1 MNKNELTNTTIL
13 YVIAITMLS
22 AVAFVFVA
30 STELAQNAVGQAE
43 EVFNE
48 NATFIQEIEGGSPT
62 ATANQ
67 TGEAVQSGVNQTGEA
82 VQSGVNQ
89 TGEAVQSG
97 VNQTGE
103 AAQSGVNQTGEAA
116 QSGVNQTGEAAQ
128 SGVNQ
133 TGEAVQS
140 GVNQTGEAVQS
151 GVNQTGEAI
160 TNASKSNVAQN
171 ISQGAQEIGQ
181 TTAKESGDIFG
192 SISEAFKGLFGM
204 K

>member
-1 MNKNELTNTTIL
+1 MNKNELMNTTIL

-22 AVAFVFVA
+22 AIAFVFVA
-30 STELAQNAVGQAE
+30 STELTQNAVGQAE

-48 NATFIQEIEGGSPT
+48 NASFIQEIEGGSPT

-67 TGEAVQSGVNQTGEA
+67 TGAAVQTGMNQTGAAVQTGMNQTGAAVQTGMNQTGAAVQTGMNQTGEA
-82 VQSGVNQ
+82 L
-89 TGEAVQSG
+89 
-97 VNQTGE
+97 
-103 AAQSGVNQTGEAA
+103 
-116 QSGVNQTGEAAQ
+116 
-128 SGVNQ
+128 
-133 TGEAVQS
+133 
-140 GVNQTGEAVQS
+140 
-151 GVNQTGEAI
+151 

>member
-1 MNKNELTNTTIL
+1 MNKNELTKHTIL

-30 STELAQNAVGQAE
+30 STELTQNAVGQAE

-62 ATANQ
+62 ATA
-67 TGEAVQSGVNQTGEA
+67 
-82 VQSGVNQ
+82 
-89 TGEAVQSG
+89 
-97 VNQTGE
+97 
-103 AAQSGVNQTGEAA
+103 
-116 QSGVNQTGEAAQ
+116 
-128 SGVNQ
+128 NQ

>member
-82 VQSGVNQ
+82 V
-89 TGEAVQSG
+89 
-97 VNQTGE
+97 
-103 AAQSGVNQTGEAA
+103 QSGVNQTGEAA

>member
-1 MNKNELTNTTIL
+1 MNKNELMNTTIL

-22 AVAFVFVA
+22 AIAFVFVA
-30 STELAQNAVGQAE
+30 STELTQNAVGQAE

-48 NATFIQEIEGGSPT
+48 NASFIQEIEGGSPT

-67 TGEAVQSGVNQTGEA
+67 TGEAVQSGMNQTGAAVQTGMNQTGAAVQTGMNQTGEA
-82 VQSGVNQ
+82 L
-89 TGEAVQSG
+89 
-97 VNQTGE
+97 
-103 AAQSGVNQTGEAA
+103 
-116 QSGVNQTGEAAQ
+116 
-128 SGVNQ
+128 
-133 TGEAVQS
+133 
-140 GVNQTGEAVQS
+140 
-151 GVNQTGEAI
+151 

>member
-1 MNKNELTNTTIL
+1 MNKNELMNTTIL

-22 AVAFVFVA
+22 AIAFVFVA
-30 STELAQNAVGQAE
+30 STELTQNAVGQAE

-48 NATFIQEIEGGSPT
+48 NASFIQEIEGGSPT

-67 TGEAVQSGVNQTGEA
+67 TGAAVQTGMNQTGAAVQTGMNQTGEA
-82 VQSGVNQ
+82 L
-89 TGEAVQSG
+89 
-97 VNQTGE
+97 
-103 AAQSGVNQTGEAA
+103 
-116 QSGVNQTGEAAQ
+116 
-128 SGVNQ
+128 
-133 TGEAVQS
+133 
-140 GVNQTGEAVQS
+140 
-151 GVNQTGEAI
+151 

>member
-1 MNKNELTNTTIL
+1 MNKNELMNTTIL

-22 AVAFVFVA
+22 AIAFVFVA
-30 STELAQNAVGQAE
+30 STELTQNAVGQAE

-48 NATFIQEIEGGSPT
+48 NASFIQEIEGGSPT

-67 TGEAVQSGVNQTGEA
+67 TGAAVQTGMNQTGAAVQTGMNQTGAAVQTGMNQTGEA
-82 VQSGVNQ
+82 L
-89 TGEAVQSG
+89 
-97 VNQTGE
+97 
-103 AAQSGVNQTGEAA
+103 
-116 QSGVNQTGEAAQ
+116 
-128 SGVNQ
+128 
-133 TGEAVQS
+133 
-140 GVNQTGEAVQS
+140 
-151 GVNQTGEAI
+151 

>member
-116 QSGVNQTGEAAQ
+116 QSGVNQTGEA
-128 SGVNQ
+128 
-133 TGEAVQS
+133 VQS